1 MKKVGCKRGR
11 DMPNMKQMI
20 IRYMRT
26 VALIMVTVILVI
38 ATVAQIISAQNYARE
53 SASAAFIQI
62 HQIMMENQTELT
74 EVETE
79 YKQTCLHNAEVIAY
93 MVEENPEILNDI
105 DEINKIAQFLEVD
118 EIHFFD
124 ATGRIF
130 TGTHPEYYNLTMDSG
145 EQIGFFKPML
155 TDKSLSL
162 VQEVMPNTAESKPMQ
177 YSARWSENG
186 TFIVQVGMEPVNVLK
201 VTEKN
206 ELSYIFSLLRVNT
219 GVSFYA
225 IDKETGEIMGATASE
240 DVGKHC
246 EELGFDVNE
255 IISRGSGFH
264 SYVKGVNSFCVF
276 TTESDNLVGRV
287 VEAETL
293 YHNIWLNMLALAICL
308 LLIALIL
315 IVAVTKYM
323 DKHVL
328 RGIYDINKKLS
339 AITEGNLDE
348 TVDVKTCL
356 EFAELS
362 SHSNEMIKSL
372 LEGTQKISYVL
383 NKTDVPIGVYEYNKM
398 MTKVRFTEHVPEIL
412 GFCGQQAEE
421 MFSDNKK
428 FIAFIEDLKKNPMD
442 NEADVYCLQNK
453 KGTYLRLEELTKN
466 NEVFGIVIDVTEEIQ
481 RRKQIEEER
490 DLDLLT
496 GLYNRRGL
504 ENRFAELFEHPEQLK
519 HCAMVMVDTDC
530 LKEIND
536 TYGHDIGDV
545 YLCKIAG
552 VLRSYGPNGCVI
564 ARQGGDEFVLFL
576 YQYENME
583 ELENTIKKLGYIQ
596 DNSIAHLSDNISVPL
611 RFSYGYVIAKDESD
625 YEKLLKEADEQMYK
639 NKRERKIKR

>member
-26 VALIMVTVILVI
+26 VALIMATVILVI

-130 TGTHPEYYNLTMDSG
+130 TGTHPEYYDLTMDSG

-428 FIAFIEDLKKNPMD
+428 FIAFIADLKKNPMD

-519 HCAMVMVDTDC
+519 HCAMVMVDADC

>member
-26 VALIMVTVILVI
+26 VALIMATVILVI

-519 HCAMVMVDTDC
+519 HCAMVMVDADC